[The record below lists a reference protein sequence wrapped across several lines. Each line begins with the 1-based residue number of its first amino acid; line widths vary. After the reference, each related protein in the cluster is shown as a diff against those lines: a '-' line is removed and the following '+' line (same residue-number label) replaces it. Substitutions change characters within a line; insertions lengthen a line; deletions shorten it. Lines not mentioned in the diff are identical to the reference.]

1 MRVEPIAVA
10 ALLVLAS
17 VAPAAVAATET
28 AETQAQGEAYAGTNV
43 EFQATSNAVVDYAV
57 NGDVVVENVTV
68 QSASEAG
75 VGAGADVGLDAAA
88 DFAASDLSVT
98 SNAEASAATSVT
110 VESESGA
117 RIESHDNERG
127 IMVVTSEDGEQV
139 VRAGVAS
146 DSEAE
151 AESENRVVV
160 RKDDGAT
167 GTFIVVGDGE
177 VTVNENGNV
186 AAQVGE
192 DGKLVYRQYEDERD
206 DGDETQ
212 ERLIANGTAT
222 AEVYY
227 QQAQESGDDG
237 GQRTADV
244 VEYGSDT
251 TVEVTERSESELNM
265 TVERTQSEGKVVITH
280 VSESAMEGAD
290 NAQDVEV
297 YVDGEAAAEAESYS
311 QVVAATEGDGGPAYT
326 VRQSSNADAASEVV
340 VGIDHFSE
348 RSVSMQSGGNGDDGG
363 ITGGAGPGF
372 GVVAAL
378 AAVGGALVAARRL

>member
-1 MRVEPIAVA
+1 MKVRILVVA

-17 VAPAAVAATET
+17 IAPAAVAATET
-28 AETQAQGEAYAGTNV
+28 AETQAEGEAYSGSHV
-43 EFQATSNAVVDYAV
+43 EFGTSSTAVVDYTV
-57 NGDVVVENVTV
+57 DGTTVVENVTV

-75 VGAGADVGLDAAA
+75 VGAELDGDVSVDGA
-88 DFAASDLSVT
+88 SVSVAT
-98 SNAEASAATSVT
+98 TAETTAT

-139 VRAGVAS
+139 V
-146 DSEAE
+146 EADVSGE
-151 AESENRVVV
+151 AESEGESRVVV
-160 RKDDGAT
+160 ERDDGT
-167 GTFIVVGDGE
+167 EGTFIVVGDGE
-177 VTVNENGNV
+177 VAVNENGNV
-186 AAQVGE
+186 TAQVGE

-326 VRQSSNADAASEVV
+326 VRQSSNADAAAEVV